1 VEDHEQ
7 MDGNPASDIDIQGEQ
22 AVKKHWHDASKCWD
36 HMNNQTNSPYDVQ
49 SAKMPAMQLHVYN
62 TNVQVVGVRKAST
75 YEKHHPS
82 MLNFLIQH

>member
-1 VEDHEQ
+1 
-7 MDGNPASDIDIQGEQ
+7 
-22 AVKKHWHDASKCWD
+22 
-36 HMNNQTNSPYDVQ
+36 MNNQTNSPYDVQ